1 MNNNDLVA
9 KLWKL
14 CDNLRDG
21 GVSYQ
26 NYANELASLLFL
38 KMCKE
43 TGQEADYLPEGYRW
57 DDLKSR
63 IDQEQLQFYRKMLV
77 HLGEDK
83 KKLVQAVF
91 HNVCTTI
98 TEPKQITELVS
109 NMDSLDWYSGTR
121 GKSRDDFGD
130 MYEGLLQKNA
140 NETKSGAGQYFTP
153 RPLIKTII
161 HLLKPQPREVV
172 QDPAAGTAGFLI
184 EADRYVKSQT
194 NDLDDLDGDTQD
206 FQIHRAFIG
215 LELVP
220 GTRRLALM
228 NC

>member
-1 MNNNDLVA
+1 RNLLV
-9 KLWKL
+9 
-14 CDNLRDG
+14 
-21 GVSYQ
+21 
-26 NYANELASLLFL
+26 
-38 KMCKE
+38 
-43 TGQEADYLPEGYRW
+43 
-57 DDLKSR
+57 
-63 IDQEQLQFYRKMLV
+63 QL
-77 HLGEDK
+77 GTDE

-91 HNVCTTI
+91 HNVSTTI
-98 TEPKQITELVS
+98 EQPKQLTELVS
-109 NMDSLDWYSGTR
+109 YMDALDWYNGNHV
-121 GKSRDDFGD
+121 KSRDDFGD

-194 NDLDDLDGDTQD
+194 HDLDDLDGYTQD

-228 NC
+228 NCLLH

>member
-1 MNNNDLVA
+1 M
-9 KLWKL
+9 
-14 CDNLRDG
+14 
-21 GVSYQ
+21 
-26 NYANELASLLFL
+26 
-38 KMCKE
+38 
-43 TGQEADYLPEGYRW
+43 
-57 DDLKSR
+57 
-63 IDQEQLQFYRKMLV
+63 
-77 HLGEDK
+77 
-83 KKLVQAVF
+83 QAVF

-172 QDPAAGTAGFLI
+172 QDPAAGTAGF
-184 EADRYVKSQT
+184 D
-194 NDLDDLDGDTQD
+194 
-206 FQIHRAFIG
+206 
-215 LELVP
+215 
-220 GTRRLALM
+220 
-228 NC
+228 